1 MDILKHL
8 QTKLHI
14 KDENLPEY
22 QNILDE
28 VKKRLSENNIE
39 FNENS
44 KIAFFAHIINYVRRL
59 KDHEYID
66 IECNEIRDEIDDD
79 IYKIAEEIVEM
90 ISSQY
95 DSRFEAPE
103 VLLIAIHLQT
113 TRVKRIN

>member
-8 QTKLHI
+8 QTKLNI
-14 KDENLPEY
+14 KDENISEY
-22 QNILDE
+22 QAILDE
-28 VKKRLSENNIE
+28 VKERLSENNIH

-66 IECNEIRDEIDDD
+66 IECDEIRNEIDQD
-79 IYKIAEEIVEM
+79 IYAIAEEMVKM
-90 ISSQY
+90 ISGQY
-95 DSRFEAPE
+95 DSRFETPE

-113 TRVKRIN
+113 TRVKGNN